1 MFGTAP
7 MPITTSCAGSSVP
20 SEVTAAAALPDP
32 VIARLSGGPFGT
44 VASYLPAAAWWGC
57 GCRSTDSDPVQI
69 AVVARM
75 GVPLP
80 RLADEL
86 GAAVVEV
93 LGPVAVDVT
102 VAHVETAEAAAT
114 GLTRAEFVKVQS
126 AWEPIEEY
134 REVKSTVERLSPTR
148 VRINVEVPFDEL
160 KPISTAPTRRSP
172 SRSTCPASA
181 RARCP
186 PASSRPASAAAWCWR
201 GRQRRHPDE
210 VLRGRHVGRGRAP
223 LGQPEIEVTEIAD
236 NERLAFTA
244 EVDVRP
250 EITLPELVVAR
261 GRGRRGGGHRRR
273 RRRGAGQPARPVRH
287 PTGVERPAAKDDFVQ
302 IDLAASV
309 DGEAVEEAQTSGLS
323 YQVGQGGLIDGI
335 DDAITGL
342 SAGESATF
350 PTTLVAGEYK
360 DREAEVTVTVTAVK
374 ERELPDADDEF
385 AQLASEFDTLEELT
399 ADLRTRLGRVRQM
412 EQLTEARDKVLDAL
426 VDATEVPL
434 PEGIL
439 KQEIDSR
446 VHDAVH
452 PFDHD
457 EAKFA
462 EFLEEN
468 GKTREEFDTEA
479 REDAEK
485 SVRVRLVLDKLAD
498 DQEVTVS
505 QEELTERIVF
515 QAQQYQMPPE
525 EFVQRIQEAGQLGAI
540 YADVRRSKALIAAV
554 RAATVTDASGTALD
568 MAELL
573 GDDEPEQADEAPEES
588 AEKSDETTV
597 DA

>member
-1 MFGTAP
+1 MKSA
-7 MPITTSCAGSSVP
+7 
-20 SEVTAAAALPDP
+20 
-32 VIARLSGGPFGT
+32 
-44 VASYLPAAAWWGC
+44 
-57 GCRSTDSDPVQI
+57 
-69 AVVARM
+69 
-75 GVPLP
+75 
-80 RLADEL
+80 
-86 GAAVVEV
+86 
-93 LGPVAVDVT
+93 
-102 VAHVETAEAAAT
+102 VET
-114 GLTRAEFVKVQS
+114 
-126 AWEPIEEY
+126 
-134 REVKSTVERLSPTR
+134 LSPTR
-148 VRINVEVPFDEL
+148 AKLTVEVPFEEL
-160 KPISTAPTRRSP
+160 KPSLDAAYKKIAQQINVPGFRRGKV
-172 SRSTCPASA
+172 
-181 RARCP
+181 P
-186 PASSRPASAAAWCWR
+186 PMVID
-201 GRQRRHPDE
+201 RQ
-210 VLRGRHVGRGRAP
+210 VGRGAVLDEAINEAVPKLYVEALQANELEP
-223 LGQPEIEVTEIAD
+223 LAQPEIEITKLED
-236 NERLAFTA
+236 NETLEFSA

-250 EITLPELVVAR
+250 EIDLPELSSLAAQVDEAAVTDADVDEALDNLRAR
-261 GRGRRGGGHRRR
+261 F
-273 RRRGAGQPARPVRH
+273 ATL
-287 PTGVERPAAKDDFVQ
+287 TGVERAAAKDDFVQ

-374 ERELPDADDEF
+374 ERELPAADDEF

-399 ADLRTRLGRVRQM
+399 ADLRTRLDRVRQM

-505 QEELTERIVF
+505 QDELTERIVF

-525 EFVQRIQEAGQLGAI
+525 EFVKRIQEAGQLGAI

-554 RAATVTDASGTALD
+554 RAATVTDASGTALE

-573 GDDEPEQADEAPEES
+573 GDDEPEQADEAPEKSAEKSDEKS

>member
-1 MFGTAP
+1 MSRPPRWPSRLGRK
-7 MPITTSCAGSSVP
+7 SV
-20 SEVTAAAALPDP
+20 
-32 VIARLSGGPFGT
+32 
-44 VASYLPAAAWWGC
+44 
-57 GCRSTDSDPVQI
+57 
-69 AVVARM
+69 
-75 GVPLP
+75 
-80 RLADEL
+80 
-86 GAAVVEV
+86 
-93 LGPVAVDVT
+93 
-102 VAHVETAEAAAT
+102 
-114 GLTRAEFVKVQS
+114 
-126 AWEPIEEY
+126 EPIEEY

-160 KPISTAPTRRSP
+160 KPAFDRAYKKIAQQVNVPGFRKGKV
-172 SRSTCPASA
+172 PARIIEA
-181 RARCP
+181 R
-186 PASSRPASAAAWCWR
+186 
-201 GRQRRHPDE
+201 
-210 VLRGRHVGRGRAP
+210 LGRGVVLEQVVNDAIPTKYSEAVTSAEDVSP

-250 EITLPELVVAR
+250 EITLPELSSLAVQVDEALDNLRAR
-261 GRGRRGGGHRRR
+261 F
-273 RRRGAGQPARPVRH
+273 ATL
-287 PTGVERPAAKDDFVQ
+287 TGVERPAAKDDFVQ
-302 IDLAASV
+302 IDLSATV

-374 ERELPDADDEF
+374 ERELPAADDEF

-399 ADLRTRLGRVRQM
+399 ADLRTRLDRVRQM

-446 VHDAVH
+446 VHDAIH

-505 QEELTERIVF
+505 QDELTERIVF

-525 EFVQRIQEAGQLGAI
+525 EFVKRIQEAGQLGAI
-540 YADVRRSKALIAAV
+540 YSDVRRSKALIAAV

-573 GDDEPEQADEAPEES
+573 GDDEPEQADEAPGTSAEKADEKS